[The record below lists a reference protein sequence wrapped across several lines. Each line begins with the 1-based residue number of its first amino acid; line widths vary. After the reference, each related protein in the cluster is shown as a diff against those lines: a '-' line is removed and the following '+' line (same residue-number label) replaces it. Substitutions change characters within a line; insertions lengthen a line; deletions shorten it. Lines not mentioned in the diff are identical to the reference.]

1 MQTRGQLPWETKKKA
16 ILSLIIL
23 RDRSAASWARC
34 LSRTALTFQNP
45 PQRWTNHM
53 NCVCDSRDLRALAS
67 LLSVSSV
74 QATGAYS
81 RTDLGHNWCLSWLSN
96 LSLKWIILVHIWPSS
111 PKARSSLGPPGK
123 SVPGFQNFQFG
134 ASQFSP
140 WQAPPWGGQSPKN
153 WSQVTTST
161 QFRMGISWQGFS
173 QFRVKLPWLT
183 PIGVRPQNTSAFC
196 YCANQQVLRLFSPK
210 LLNS

>member
-16 ILSLIIL
+16 IPSPHYPKGPLCCFLGQML
-23 RDRSAASWARC
+23 V
-34 LSRTALTFQNP
+34 QNSTHLP
-45 PQRWTNHM
+45 ESPSGIYHM
-53 NCVCDSRDLRALAS
+53 NCGCDPRDLCALAGP
-67 LLSVSSV
+67 LSVSSA

-111 PKARSSLGPPGK
+111 PKARSSLGSLGK
-123 SVPGFQNFQFG
+123 TVPGFQNFQFG
-134 ASQFSP
+134 VSQFSP
-140 WQAPPWGGQSPKN
+140 WQAPPWGGESPKN

-210 LLNS
+210 LLDS